1 MTTGARMKRFASFSS
16 LNVPGSLSSA
26 RQTLAEG
33 FARFALKQDE
43 PPRHELL
50 MVWHA
55 WSGLQ
60 HQLELGLTG
69 VRARRGC
76 WQTPSGG

>member
-1 MTTGARMKRFASFSS
+1 MKRFASFSS

-55 WSGLQ
+55 
-60 HQLELGLTG
+60 
-69 VRARRGC
+69 
-76 WQTPSGG
+76 